1 MVLDAVSEKNTPSR
15 NTLVSDEATMEL
27 AELQAFVKVAQ
38 SGSFTRAAELLGTQ
52 KSHLSR
58 VVSGL
63 ERRLGVRLLE
73 RSTRAMHLTE
83 VGREVFERALGILGA
98 VEDTERAA
106 QQMQAEPRGTLKL
119 TCGAEFGTVAVNGW
133 IGLYL
138 ARHPQVRVEADYTG
152 RVLDLVHEGFDLAI
166 RVGELPDSRL
176 AARRLGALS
185 YGLFASPAYLA
196 AHPAPAAPEALREH
210 ALLFF
215 SAGAH
220 RAGWRLQRGKDE
232 CRIDGPARM
241 RVNNSIAVRDAALAG
256 LGIGQLPNRLA
267 QPELEAGRLQRVLAD
282 WQLPGYPVH
291 AVFASNR
298 FLSAKVRA
306 FVEVAAQ
313 HFGA

>member
-1 MVLDAVSEKNTPSR
+1 
-15 NTLVSDEATMEL
+15 
-27 AELQAFVKVAQ
+27 
-38 SGSFTRAAELLGTQ
+38 
-52 KSHLSR
+52 
-58 VVSGL
+58 
-63 ERRLGVRLLE
+63 
-73 RSTRAMHLTE
+73 MHLTE

-119 TCGAEFGTVAVNGW
+119 TCGAEFGTLAVNGW

-185 YGLFASPAYLA
+185 YGLFASPAYLT

-241 RVNNSIAVRDAALAG
+241 RVNNSIAVRDAARAG

-282 WQLPGYPVH
+282 WQLPSYPVH

-313 HFGA
+313 HFDS